1 VTSGLPAIRPATT
14 TDLPT
19 IADIFAANDEPV
31 TTHTGE
37 TPYLDSLLAIA
48 RVLVAER
55 DGAVAG
61 FGAVVPVGP
70 ISHLAD
76 LFVRP
81 ASHGTGVGKALLVE
95 LYGEAWP
102 RTTFSSDDPRA
113 LPLYVRSGMQPG
125 WPNLY
130 LLGEAPRVPS
140 TSLAAGPGS
149 VDVCLALELA
159 ATGRERAAIQWT
171 RGRPGSERVVLR
183 DAAGRTSGFAIV
195 RERWRGPGRA
205 VDRVVPA
212 PEASRRA
219 SGSSTATRTWPASPT
234 SWTRRARWWTRRCSD
249 LGPRAARCPIRFA
262 SARPVISISPAI
274 AVVRAVHH
282 PAACLSVRQ
291 RRHAPVAVKIGS
303 ITFPWR
309 ASANPRRPQVA
320 SATASWPDARVVNVM
335 PRSPRARRTVR
346 SSFVA
351 QRRRGHEIRRFG
363 ARKQRRRL
371 KAMA

>member
-1 VTSGLPAIRPATT
+1 MTSGLPAIRPATT
-14 TDLPT
+14 ADLPT

-55 DGAVAG
+55 DGAIAG

-81 ASHGTGVGKALLVE
+81 ASHGTGVGKALLAE

-113 LPLYVRSGMQPG
+113 LPLYVRSGVQPG

-130 LLGEAPRVPS
+130 LLAEAPRVPS

-149 VDVCLALELA
+149 VHVCAALELA
-159 ATGRERAAIQWT
+159 ATGRDRAAIQWT
-171 RGRPGSERVVLR
+171 RGRPGSEQVVLS
-183 DAAGRTSGFAIV
+183 DATGRTSGFAIV

-212 PEASRRA
+212 PDADPVEVVLAA
-219 SGSSTATRTWPASPT
+219 IGSQ
-234 SWTRRARWWTRRCSD
+234 SD
-249 LGPRAARCPIRFA
+249 G
-262 SARPVISISPAI
+262 RPVQATSP
-274 AVVRAVHH
+274 VPH
-282 PAACLSVRQ
+282 PALRTLLEAGFRILDRDTYLASKPDLVDPTRQ
-291 RRHAPVAVKIGS
+291 
-303 ITFPWR
+303 
-309 ASANPRRPQVA
+309 
-320 SATASWPDARVVNVM
+320 VVD
-335 PRSPRARRTVR
+335 PT
-346 SSFVA
+346 
-351 QRRRGHEIRRFG
+351 
-363 ARKQRRRL
+363 L
-371 KAMA
+371 L